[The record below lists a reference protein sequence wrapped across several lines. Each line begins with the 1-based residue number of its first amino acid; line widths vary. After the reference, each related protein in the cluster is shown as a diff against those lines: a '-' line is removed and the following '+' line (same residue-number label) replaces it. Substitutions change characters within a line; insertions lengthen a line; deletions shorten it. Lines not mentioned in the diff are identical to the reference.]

1 MSKRKI
7 YWILQF
13 AGWTAYA
20 LIHTLLTIIS
30 PEFDRSDLGT
40 YTAFNFLMACWFLL
54 STHGLRELII
64 SRGWLSYGILSAL
77 PRVLFTTAA
86 LAIIAYLVNVVFS
99 AWLNILNYSD
109 FETFTA
115 ITNILANTFF
125 YLLWTAVYFM
135 VHYLDQYGKSLRY
148 EAAKNEIEL
157 NRLKSQLNPHFMF
170 NALNSIRALVDENP
184 AKAKT
189 AITQL
194 SGLLRSAL
202 LTDRQKLTG
211 FDEEMRAVRDYLD
224 LESIRFEER
233 LQTEFHIDPEARNF
247 RIPPLMLQTLVENGI
262 KHGIARLVEGGKIS
276 IEAAVLGERLNIRI
290 RNSGQCCQPDEAG
303 SRGLGIENTRQRLK
317 LIYGDAAVFSIGN
330 ETPETVL
337 TEVVLPQTAQ

>member
-20 LIHTLLTIIS
+20 LIHNLLTIIS
-30 PEFDRSDLGT
+30 PEFDRSDLRT
-40 YTAFNFLMACWFLL
+40 FTAFNFLMAGWFLL
-54 STHGLRELII
+54 STHGLRGLII
-64 SRGWLSYGILSAL
+64 SRGWLNYGILRAL

-86 LAIIAYLVNVVFS
+86 LAIVTFLVNVIFS

-125 YLLWTAVYFM
+125 YLLWTAIYFM

-211 FDEEMRAVRDYLD
+211 FEEELRAVRDYLD
-224 LESIRFEER
+224 LESVRFEER
-233 LQTEFHIDPEARNF
+233 LQTEFLIDPEARNF

-276 IEAAVLGERLNIRI
+276 IEAAVSGERLRIRI
-290 RNSGQCCQPDEAG
+290 RNSGQYCPPDEAE

-317 LIYGDAAVFSIGN
+317 LIYGDAAVFSVGN
-330 ETPETVL
+330 ESQDTVL
-337 TEVVLPQTAQ
+337 AEVVLPQTGQ